1 MNNNR
6 KSSDQKT
13 VIALNYDGTNAP
25 RVSAKGTGLTGE
37 NILKVAHEHGI
48 PLHQNSSLA
57 KALACIPLGEEIPQE
72 LYLVV
77 AEVLAF
83 VYSLDELHT
92 NKKGV

>member
-1 MNNNR
+1 MNTIVPDNL
-6 KSSDQKT
+6 KT
-13 VIALNYDGTNAP
+13 VIALQYDGTSAP

-37 NILKVAHEHGI
+37 NILRLAHEHGI
-48 PLHQNSSLA
+48 PLHENSSLA

-83 VYSLDELHT
+83 VYALDEMHT
-92 NKKGV
+92 NEKGL